1 MNKDGKDIAKTNE
14 ELIKLAFDYVQKANE
29 DAEKNPTSDLI
40 QVVVVEPMKT
50 PYKKMIKNTLET
62 FQGLV
67 DGYIEILT
75 IGQTETGGTIAI
87 TLNEEGKLKEL
98 PLNKVIHGRGG
109 SDILVG
115 TFFITAYNMQ
125 GDNISLS
132 DLQCEKLL
140 WTFKGMEVY
149 L

>member
-87 TLNEEGKLKEL
+87 TLNEEG
-98 PLNKVIHGRGG
+98 
-109 SDILVG
+109 
-115 TFFITAYNMQ
+115 M
-125 GDNISLS
+125 
-132 DLQCEKLL
+132 
-140 WTFKGMEVY
+140 
-149 L
+149 

>member
-1 MNKDGKDIAKTNE
+1 MTNKNNE

-40 QVVVVEPMKT
+40 QVVIVEPMKK
-50 PYKKMIKNTLET
+50 PYKKLIKNTLET
-62 FQGLV
+62 FQELV

-75 IGQTETGGTIAI
+75 IGHTETGGTIAL
-87 TLNEEGKLKEL
+87 TLNEEGKIKNL
-98 PLNKVIHGRGG
+98 PLNKLIHGRGG
-109 SDILVG
+109 SDALVG
-115 TFFITAYNMQ
+115 TFFITAFNMQ
-125 GDNISLS
+125 GDNISLN
-132 DLQCEKLL
+132 DADCEKLI

>member
-1 MNKDGKDIAKTNE
+1 MNRNGKDIAKSNE
-14 ELIKLAFDYVQKANE
+14 ELMKMAFDYVKKANE

-50 PYKKMIKNTLET
+50 PYKKLIKNTLET
-62 FQGLV
+62 FQALV

-75 IGQTETGGTIAI
+75 IGQTETGGTIAL
-87 TLNEEGKLKEL
+87 TLNEEGKLKNL
-98 PLNKVIHGRGG
+98 PLNKMIHGRGG
-109 SDILVG
+109 SDALVG
-115 TFFITAYNMQ
+115 TFFITAFNMQ
-125 GDNISLS
+125 GDNISL
-132 DLQCEKLL
+132 DDTDCEKLI